1 MNDFLQELKRRR
13 VVRVALVYGAVAF
26 VLLQLADILA
36 PALHLPGWSLTLVV
50 LLLALGLPV
59 ALVLAWAFELT
70 PDGVRRTA
78 AAPAV
83 GAATPALVGR
93 RTLLTTAA
101 LVTGALIV
109 GWTVGSGG
117 RAEPGP
123 AITTAPRLDTH
134 KIAVLPFRNA
144 TPGDPQSETLAL
156 GVHDDLLTR
165 LSRVRALRVVS
176 RTSVMEYADSRK
188 SIRDIALEL
197 GAGAILEGGVQR
209 AGSQVRINVQL
220 IDAASDEHLWAETY
234 DRPWSLENLF
244 AIQTEIAERVARS
257 LEAALSPAER
267 ASLADRPTLDE
278 GAYHLYVQARDLVYG
293 TRQGTEGGSRA
304 AVELAGNAV
313 ARDSAFAEAW
323 ALLSLAHAGMYW
335 FRIDESADRL
345 AQARRA
351 VDRALALA
359 PELPEALAALGWY
372 RYWAELDYDGAVR
385 AFEAAVRRDPSAAD
399 PLMGI
404 ASVRRRQG
412 RMDEALDYFLRGQA
426 LDPRNASHIS
436 NIAETLVLMRRY
448 AEADSAYDRMHELDP
463 LDVASYAAHAWL
475 HLRWRGDASAA
486 SRVLDRAGRL
496 GLGLPVLAVHL
507 DLMARDPAAALRRL
521 AGADSIL
528 HLDQFRLVP
537 ADLLRARA
545 LSLLGDTA
553 AARAAHETAAAL
565 LERVLERNPKHDRAW
580 SALGLAYAGLGRK
593 SDAIRA
599 GLRGAELLPLAV
611 DAWRGAH
618 RLEELARIYAA
629 TGEPDRALDILEVL
643 LQRDTELNAPLLRL
657 DPAWDPLRATP
668 RFRQLAGV

>member
-26 VLLQLADILA
+26 VVLQLADILA
-36 PALHLPGWSLTLVV
+36 PALHLPGWSTTLVV
-50 LLLALGLPV
+50 LLLSLGLPV

-78 AAPAV
+78 TAPTADAV
-83 GAATPALVGR
+83 TPALVGR
-93 RTLLTTAA
+93 RTLFTTAA
-101 LVTGALIV
+101 LVAGALIV
-109 GWTVGSGG
+109 GWGVGSIG
-117 RAEPGP
+117 RADPGP
-123 AITTAPRLDTH
+123 SVAALRLDTH

-144 TPGDPQSETLAL
+144 TPGDAQSEMLAL

-176 RTSVMEYADSRK
+176 RTSVMEYADTRK

-257 LEAALSPAER
+257 LEAALSADER

-278 GAYHLYVQARDLVYG
+278 EAYHLYVQARDLIHG
-293 TRQGTEGGSRA
+293 TRGSTEAGARA
-304 AVELAGNAV
+304 AGGLAESAV

-323 ALLSLAHAGMYW
+323 AILGYGHAGLYW
-335 FRIDESADRL
+335 FRFDESAGRL
-345 AQARRA
+345 VQAKRA
-351 VDRALALA
+351 VERALALA
-359 PELPEALAALGWY
+359 PELPEAHAALGWY
-372 RYWAELDYDGAVR
+372 RYWAELDYEGAVR
-385 AFEAAVRRDPSAAD
+385 AFEAALRRDPSSAD
-399 PLMGI
+399 PLQGI

-412 RMDEALDYFLRGQA
+412 RMDEALDYFLRGRA
-426 LDPRNASHIS
+426 LDPRNANHIS
-436 NIAETLVLMRRY
+436 NTAQTLALMRRY

-463 LDVASYAAHAWL
+463 LADSYGEHAWL

-496 GLGLPVLAVHL
+496 GLESRHVLTRL

-528 HLDQFRLVP
+528 HIDQFHLVP
-537 ADLLRARA
+537 ADLVRGRA

-553 AARAAHETAAAL
+553 AARAAYAAAAAL
-565 LERVLERNPKHDRAW
+565 LERMLERSPEHERAW

-593 SDAIRA
+593 RDAIRA
-599 GLRGAELLPLAV
+599 GLRGAELLPWAI

-618 RLEELARIYAA
+618 RLEELARVYAH

-643 LQRDTELNAPLLRL
+643 LQRDTELSAALLRL
-657 DPAWDPLRATP
+657 DPGWDPLRGSQ